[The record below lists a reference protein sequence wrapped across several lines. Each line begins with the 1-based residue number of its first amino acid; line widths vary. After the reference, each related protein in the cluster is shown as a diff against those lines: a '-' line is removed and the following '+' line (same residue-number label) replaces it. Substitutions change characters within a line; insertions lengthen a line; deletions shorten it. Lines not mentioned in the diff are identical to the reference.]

1 MFQTQSQPMSFFLD
15 VDGFDVSMWLIWGD
29 RCIVLGWIG
38 GGRGVVYLGEAAFMG
53 VVIAYSE

>member
-1 MFQTQSQPMSFFLD
+1 MSFFLD